1 MSLNNKIETDLISSK
16 QAHSSY
22 EVSIQER
29 IKELKSQGIEYILYA
44 IYEKQAD
51 HTWTRFTVLIESR
64 NAVEK
69 QQESLHTKKA
79 EQYKSWG
86 RVVLVSGGVIAEMAG
101 AGMTQGLPSGLFQI
115 LGKGMHQTDNLFF
128 GDGRTAKI
136 TLLDSS
142 SQMQKEIFSDLSQ
155 SLHKQDTDKAYSAW
169 QRLSDTFQRNAQMV
183 TNN

>member
-1 MSLNNKIETDLISSK
+1 MSSNEIKTDLITPVK
-16 QAHSSY
+16 GNYAY
-22 EVSIQER
+22 EVSIEER
-29 IKELKSQGIEYILYA
+29 IKELRSQGIEYILYA

-64 NAVEK
+64 NVVEK

-86 RVVLVSGGVIAEMAG
+86 RVVLVSGAIIAEMAG
-101 AGMTQGLPSGLFQI
+101 AGMTQGIPSGLFQI
-115 LGKGMHQTDNLFF
+115 LGKGMHQTDSLVF

-142 SQMQKEIFSDLSQ
+142 SQIEKEIFSDLSQ
-155 SLHKQDTDKAYSAW
+155 SLHKQDIEKAYAAW
-169 QRLSDTFQRNAQMV
+169 QRLSESFQRNAQMV